1 MAYLS
6 HWYDK
11 NWRWFL
17 LGCLFLATFLNYFD
31 RQTLGIAITPI
42 AEEFGLSNAQRGNLL
57 SAFLFTYAGAH
68 LFIGFITDRIKNHEY
83 M

>member
-1 MAYLS
+1 MAYMS

-42 AEEFGLSNAQRGNLL
+42 AEEFGLSNAKEEIYYLHFFSLMQEPTYSLALL
-57 SAFLFTYAGAH
+57 P
-68 LFIGFITDRIKNHEY
+68 IE
-83 M
+83 